1 MKTIIFALLV
11 TLIGCSETSNSVKPV
26 SDSKIPDT
34 YNIYVINSN
43 SHYGGDSVQ
52 VNQSAVVLF
61 RDGEIFLE
69 YPLES
74 NPLISIH

>member
-1 MKTIIFALLV
+1 MKTIIFALLI

-26 SDSKIPDT
+26 SDSNIPDT

-52 VNQSAVVLF
+52 VHQSAVVLF

-69 YPLES
+69 YPIES